1 MQLFHTTGKTR
12 YKVLYQHT
20 MYVINLSNISIK
32 TNFKQITIK
41 INKFVQYSNE
51 DYIFY
56 MTSRYVLPFIYQSR
70 VTVQDHFQYHCTI
83 VRQYAFLE
91 KFWQYRCRKYWNYA
105 LEIKIRQWIHDIYYE
120 WMIIKQSLCLC
131 RLHWYVLP
139 CIPIIWRHD
148 KVVRQNRSGAT
159 SHHSFIT
166 TVWWYMYN
174 ILYQTG

>member
-1 MQLFHTTGKTR
+1 MQLFHTTGKTW

-51 DYIFY
+51 DYNFY

-70 VTVQDHFQYHCTI
+70 VTVQDHFQCHCII

-91 KFWQYRCRKYWNYA
+91 KFWQYRCRKYWNYV
-105 LEIKIRQWIHDIYYE
+105 LEMKIWHLNSRFVYVAYIDMFSPTVQWYDIMTKKFARKDLVQHRTILLSPCGDTTSCIRQ
-120 WMIIKQSLCLC
+120 
-131 RLHWYVLP
+131 
-139 CIPIIWRHD
+139 
-148 KVVRQNRSGAT
+148 AT
-159 SHHSFIT
+159 FFNFVGKHT
-166 TVWWYMYN
+166 
-174 ILYQTG
+174 QC

>member
-1 MQLFHTTGKTR
+1 MYNTLTRTTFFIWRRVMCCRSFTKVALLFG
-12 YKVLYQHT
+12 
-20 MYVINLSNISIK
+20 
-32 TNFKQITIK
+32 IT
-41 INKFVQYSNE
+41 S
-51 DYIFY
+51 
-56 MTSRYVLPFIYQSR
+56 S
-70 VTVQDHFQYHCTI
+70 VTVQLFD
-83 VRQYAFLE
+83 QYAFLE

-105 LEIKIRQWIHDIYYE
+105 LEIKIRQWIRDIYYE

-166 TVWWYMYN
+166 TVWRYN